1 MDDDGVMFILEAI
14 AYVSASIAA
23 FVYIWETCI
32 FKKIKINDEQ
42 TPILSGSRS
51 LSSMYSTNSG

>member
-1 MDDDGVMFILEAI
+1 MDDEGVMFILEAI
-14 AYVSASIAA
+14 AYISASIAA

-32 FKKIKINDEQ
+32 LKKMILSEEEQ
-42 TPILSGSRS
+42 PILSGSRS